1 MKNWSMME
9 TPKEKAE
16 FIREH
21 LFGIHPS
28 EADCIA
34 DEIKRAFDAV
44 NEVWVIQR
52 DRRSLMRSIDSLK
65 EELDILNDERTEYWL

>member
-16 FIREH
+16 FVREH
-21 LFGIHPS
+21 LFGIHPD
-28 EADCIA
+28 EAGYIA

-44 NEVWVIQR
+44 NEVWILQR
-52 DRRSLMRSIDSLK
+52 DRRSLMRYIDSLK
-65 EELDILNDERTEYWL
+65 EELDDERAEYWL